1 MKHAFW
7 AYAVV
12 AFGVVIVIIMMFIQ
26 RMTITTE
33 EDYYLEKEIL
43 ESSMIDAVDYGTYR
57 TTGKIIMSEQKFVE
71 VFIRRFAESVTN
83 NKTYQLNF
91 YDIKE
96 EPPKATVRIRTSSGS
111 TEIDSEAFD
120 VNLDTTLS
128 GILETIYGT
137 NSN

>member
-1 MKHAFW
+1 
-7 AYAVV
+7 
-12 AFGVVIVIIMMFIQ
+12 
-26 RMTITTE
+26 
-33 EDYYLEKEIL
+33 
-43 ESSMIDAVDYGTYR
+43 
-57 TTGKIIMSEQKFVE
+57 MSEQKFVE

-96 EPPKATVRIRTSSGS
+96 EPPKATVRIRTAAGS
-111 TEIDSEAFD
+111 TNINSESFD

-137 NSN
+137 KSN